1 MLKVERH
8 WHWRRPWDVSSASSY
23 CRKRKLPKRR
33 RLPWRWPAL
42 HRASTFHSKKRK
54 KYIHMY
60 IYILWLVK
68 TPNRHWQQ
76 GQNSQNPPGSK
87 RQSFLGNHLQK
98 SQVPPVRQRLNWP
111 KGHQCSMSPR
121 LQGTASFQPM
131 ATSENNPLPPT
142 PYGLPWA
149 NALWHMPSSLIGTQV
164 WIGVSG
170 GTPCQAEV
178 QRCRFTLPKIQHLEN
193 IHRCTHCHQL
203 FSAIGGG
210 FWTMLDF

>member
-1 MLKVERH
+1 ML
-8 WHWRRPWDVSSASSY
+8 Y
-23 CRKRKLPKRR
+23 Y
-33 RLPWRWPAL
+33 
-42 HRASTFHSKKRK
+42 STL
-54 KYIHMY
+54 YVY
-60 IYILWLVK
+60 IYMLWLVK
-68 TPNRHWQQ
+68 TPNLHWQQ
-76 GQNSQNPPGSK
+76 GQNSQTLQVQSGSLFSATTCKSLRCLQCGKDWIGLMATRILWAPGSK
-87 RQSFLGNHLQK
+87 EL
-98 SQVPPVRQRLNWP
+98 
-111 KGHQCSMSPR
+111 PR
-121 LQGTASFQPM
+121 SKPM

-149 NALWHMPSSLIGTQV
+149 NALWYMPSSLIGTQV